1 MALKKK
7 KAAKAKTTE
16 VQKAQSTRVLS
27 PFDEME
33 RLMESRFPRNW
44 LRPFHWEWP
53 SWAEGTAP
61 FEGKTPSVD
70 VIDRNNEIVVKAEL
84 PGVDKKDLDIS
95 VTSNTVTVKGTTSH
109 EEKEEKGDY
118 YRCEMSRGEYSR
130 TVALPADVDESKA
143 KAKFKDGILE
153 LTIPKK
159 EKAKRRKIKVD

>member
-7 KAAKAKTTE
+7 KAAKAKTE
-16 VQKAQSTRVLS
+16 VQKAQPTHALS

-33 RLMESRFPRNW
+33 RLMESRFPHSW

-53 SWAEGTAP
+53 SWAEGSAP
-61 FEGKTPSVD
+61 FKGKAPSVD
-70 VIDRNNEIVVKAEL
+70 VIDRDSEIVVKAEL

-95 VTSNTVTVKGTTSH
+95 VTNNTVTIKGSTSH

-130 TVALPADVDESKA
+130 TVALPANVDEGKA